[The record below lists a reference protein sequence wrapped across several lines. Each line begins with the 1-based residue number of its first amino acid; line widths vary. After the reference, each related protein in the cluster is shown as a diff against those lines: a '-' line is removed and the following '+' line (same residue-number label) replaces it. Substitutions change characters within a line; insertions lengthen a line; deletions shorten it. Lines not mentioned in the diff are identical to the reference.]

1 MVDIKNTLFVYINL
15 DDRIEKR
22 DYMENLLSSMNLNYV
37 RYSAIKPTEKS
48 LIEGEYKSFYDRSVF
63 WMKKYLEDE
72 DDTDKQKLAIG
83 TYGCYLSHYFALKQ
97 YSSKHSSIV
106 ILEDDVMFNIQ
117 NLKKFFRLTSKFNL
131 NDLVLCRPLSGKS
144 KEALNSV
151 GSSSF
156 SFNSVHRS
164 SKYVGDTIPHQNFRA
179 THFVYYHN
187 INKVLDY
194 LDDENVFNIDS
205 IYCSN
210 YINSFLI
217 AVNIWQNRKVF
228 PSDIGSFSSVNKVDK
243 T

>member
-1 MVDIKNTLFVYINL
+1 MIYIQNTLFVYINL
-15 DDRIEKR
+15 DNRIDKR
-22 DYMENLLSSMNLNYV
+22 EYMENLLSSMNLNYV
-37 RYSAIKPTEKS
+37 RFSAIQPTRES

-63 WMKKYLEDE
+63 WMKKYL
-72 DDTDKQKLAIG
+72 DDKDKDKQKLAIG

-97 YSSKHSSIV
+97 YSSKYSSVV

-117 NLKKFFRLTSKFNL
+117 NLKKFFRLVSDFNL
-131 NDLVLCRPLSGKS
+131 NDLELCRPRYSQSL
-144 KEALNSV
+144 KELNSV
-151 GSSSF
+151 GSLAF
-156 SFNSVHRS
+156 SFNSVHRNS
-164 SKYVGDTIPHQNFRA
+164 NYADDSNCHCMFHA

-194 LDDENVFNIDS
+194 LDDETVFNIDS

-217 AVNIWQNRKVF
+217 DAKISQNRKLF
-228 PSDIGSFSSVNKVDK
+228 SSDIGSFQSVNKVDK

>member
-1 MVDIKNTLFVYINL
+1 MIDIKNTLFVYINL
-15 DDRIEKR
+15 DDRIDKR
-22 DYMENLLSSMNLNYV
+22 EYMENQLSSMNLNYV
-37 RYSAIKPTEKS
+37 RFSAIQPTRES

-63 WMKKYLEDE
+63 WMKKNLDVK
-72 DDTDKQKLAIG
+72 DKQKLAIG

-97 YSSKHSSIV
+97 YSSKYSSVV

-117 NLKKFFRLTSKFNL
+117 NLKKFFRMTSDFNL
-131 NDLVLCRPLSGKS
+131 NDLELCRPRYGQIL
-144 KEALNSV
+144 KELNSV
-151 GSSSF
+151 GSLGF
-156 SFNSVHRS
+156 SFNSVHRN
-164 SKYVGDTIPHQNFRA
+164 SKYADDSNCHRMFYA

-194 LDDENVFNIDS
+194 LDDENVFNIDA

-217 AVNIWQNRKVF
+217 DANIYQNRKLF
-228 PSDIGSFSSVNKVDK
+228 SSDIGSFKLVNKVDK